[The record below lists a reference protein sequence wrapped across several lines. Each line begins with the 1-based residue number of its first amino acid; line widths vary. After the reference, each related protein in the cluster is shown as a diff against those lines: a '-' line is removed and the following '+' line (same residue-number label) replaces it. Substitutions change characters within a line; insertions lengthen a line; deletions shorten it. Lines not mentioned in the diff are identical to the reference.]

1 MLRFYCRVQAHE
13 LGASC
18 LTHLAAARQLASLS
32 LEGIP
37 RMGSDGWYSLFKTLT
52 VVHTWNLSLCSSSV
66 NDAFCSHAWQ
76 TFGHI
81 ICRSQSHDGE
91 TFEI

>member
-1 MLRFYCRVQAHE
+1 MLTATWVQRCMPSGAQTFVHSKCHAESLTCKCPDQAHE

-37 RMGSDGWYSLFKTLT
+37 RMGSDGW
-52 VVHTWNLSLCSSSV
+52 
-66 NDAFCSHAWQ
+66 
-76 TFGHI
+76 
-81 ICRSQSHDGE
+81 
-91 TFEI
+91 